1 MVLKHNYLFFYTFKI
16 LFLQYFCGISF
27 VGDGKSKRSKILVG
41 KAISSACLFH
51 FFSYEQL
58 TKLHPE
64 VENYK
69 LYYAQV
75 SENFLILYSTT
86 ICQFHFITS
95 FSVIFAI
102 VAIILIYFYIL

>member
-1 MVLKHNYLFFYTFKI
+1 MVLALLEMENLRGARYWWEKPFQVLVFFI
-16 LFLQYFCGISF
+16 
-27 VGDGKSKRSKILVG
+27 
-41 KAISSACLFH
+41 

-64 VENYK
+64 VEDYK